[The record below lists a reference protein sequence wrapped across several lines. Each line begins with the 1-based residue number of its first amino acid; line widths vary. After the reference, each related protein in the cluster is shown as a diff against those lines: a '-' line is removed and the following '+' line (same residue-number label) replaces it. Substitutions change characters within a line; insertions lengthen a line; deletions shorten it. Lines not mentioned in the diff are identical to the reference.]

1 VLPMDGQ
8 RERKKTREAVSRIV
22 HACLQQL
29 GLSDYEIADALDIA
43 GDFERV
49 ANARE
54 TGEIQP
60 ARADE
65 LLQRLAADQAVIFKR
80 GLRLLR
86 GKWADRGVD
95 AKALREMYAQR
106 GMSAYMLGL
115 LDQLD
120 DE

>member
-8 RERKKTREAVSRIV
+8 REKKTGEAISRIT
-22 HACLQQL
+22 HECLRQL
-29 GLSDYEIADALDIA
+29 GLSDHEIADALDIA

-54 TGEIQP
+54 AGEIQP

-65 LLQRLAADQAVIFKR
+65 LLQRLAAEQAVIFKR

-86 GKWADRGVD
+86 GKWERKGVD
-95 AKALREMYAQR
+95 AKAFREMYAQR